1 MLFWVAV
8 AYLSTGYS
16 TAFIRDMSAGKGYQG
31 GAWSTL
37 ARCVLFGFLEAVA
50 IRLKSVAVPGIGGI
64 SVQIV
69 PGAALYSDSGAAG
82 WLYRPGPHAL
92 ERSEV

>member
-37 ARCVLFGFLEAVA
+37 ARLSA
-50 IRLKSVAVPGIGGI
+50 I
-64 SVQIV
+64 
-69 PGAALYSDSGAAG
+69 
-82 WLYRPGPHAL
+82 WLP
-92 ERSEV
+92 